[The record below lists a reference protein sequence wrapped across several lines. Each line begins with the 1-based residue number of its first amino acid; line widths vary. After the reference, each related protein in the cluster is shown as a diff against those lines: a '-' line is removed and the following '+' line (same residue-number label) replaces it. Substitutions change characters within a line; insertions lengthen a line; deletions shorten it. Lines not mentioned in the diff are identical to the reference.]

1 MPPEGAKLV
10 FLNDPLS
17 PMAAVLMAAAV
28 AALATYGYSI
38 IRVAG
43 WKPGGILLL
52 LRSAAVCA
60 LAFILLQPS
69 ILDYEKV
76 EVELPESFTRKEVR
90 VFSREE
96 LPSLLPPIAAFS
108 PPEHAASLDLEL
120 VEAVAPPV
128 AFFKARCTV
137 NVTVVN
143 EAPAQ
148 TGQVVVARLDREG
161 LTEVARAPVSLRE
174 GRQSF
179 PVTLVP
185 GRLGRN
191 AYSVYLEGF
200 ARDQHPDNNSRLFGL
215 TVARDTVRVLHIAG
229 HPSWDVRFLRQ
240 FLSRLPGVEVVSF
253 YLLVEAQDFA
263 PHSKEELALIPFPTD
278 ELFVQEIGNFDLIIV
293 HNFPLGTYFLL
304 TEKHLQRFVQ
314 FIEEGGG
321 VLFIGGDKSFAISD
335 LHKTPV
341 AEIMPM
347 EVLPP
352 GGMAAYLDDH
362 RRVELTAEGAAHPVT
377 SIELADESASPEAN
391 LPTLSGVN
399 RLGPTR
405 PGGAV
410 LATARAGEEDSV
422 PLIIAGS
429 RGRGRVLVVATDSL
443 WRWAFP
449 PRLSGGA
456 RAWYRGLLMNAVA
469 WLTSDPRLDGLVVAA
484 SAATPT
490 AGEQILATAC
500 HRGTT
505 PEGARARIKAEWVDA
520 AGKAPSLRIELE
532 APFGG
537 LRCAAF
543 SLPPAQPG
551 AWSITAHLETEN
563 GEASG
568 GGVVVVS
575 QKRRT
580 YTEELAERIQPL
592 LGMHFYPFVV
602 DRPFE
607 VRLPLTTLEVH
618 KPVLNALWDHPL
630 FFFAFDLVL
639 IAEWLLRKRWGYL

>member
-1 MPPEGAKLV
+1 MPPEDAKLV

-17 PMAAVLMAAAV
+17 PMAVVLMAAAV
-28 AALATYGYSI
+28 AALAAYGYSI

-52 LRSAAVCA
+52 LRSTAVCA

-69 ILDYEKV
+69 ILAYEEV
-76 EVELPESFTRKEVR
+76 AVELPESFTRKEVR
-90 VFSREE
+90 VFSKEE
-96 LPSLLPPIAAFS
+96 LPSLLPPITAFS
-108 PPEHAASLDLEL
+108 PPERAASLDLEV

-128 AFFKARCTV
+128 AFYKARCTIS
-137 NVTVVN
+137 VTVVN

-148 TGQVVVARLDREG
+148 TGQVVIARLDREG

-179 PVTLVP
+179 PVTVVP

-200 ARDQHPDNNSRLFGL
+200 AKDQNPDNNSRLFGL

-240 FLSRLPGVEVVSF
+240 FFSRLPGVEVISF

-263 PHSKEELALIPFPTD
+263 PHTKEELALIPFPTD
-278 ELFVQEIGNFDLIIV
+278 ELFLQEIGNFDLIVV

-321 VLFIGGDKSFAISD
+321 VLFIGGDRSFGISD

-341 AEIMPM
+341 AEIMPV
-347 EVLPP
+347 EVVPP
-352 GGMAAYLDDH
+352 ATAEDYLDDH
-362 RRVELTAEGAAHPVT
+362 RQVELTADGTAHPVT
-377 SIELADESASPEAN
+377 SIELGDEGLAPEAN
-391 LPTLSGVN
+391 LPAISGVN

-405 PGGAV
+405 PGGTV

-422 PLIIAGS
+422 PLIVAGN
-429 RGRGRVLVVATDSL
+429 RGRGRVLVIATDSL

-469 WLTSDPRLDGLVVAA
+469 WLTSDPRLDGVVVEGAA
-484 SAATPT
+484 ANPT
-490 AGEQILATAC
+490 AGEQILSSAC
-500 HRGTT
+500 YRGTA
-505 PEGARARIKAEWVDA
+505 PDGARASIKAEWVDA
-520 AGKAPSLRIELE
+520 AGQAPALRVELE
-532 APFGG
+532 APFDGK
-537 LRCAAF
+537 RCAAF
-543 SLPPAQPG
+543 SLPPTQPG
-551 AWSITAHLETEN
+551 AWSITAHLDTEN

-568 GGVVVVS
+568 GGVVVVG
-575 QKRRT
+575 QKRPT
-580 YTEELAERIQPL
+580 YTEELTERIQPL
-592 LGMHFYPFVV
+592 LAKRFYPFVV

-607 VRLPLTTLEVH
+607 VRLPITTLEVH
-618 KPVLNALWDHPL
+618 KPVLDAIWDHPL
-630 FFFAFDLVL
+630 FFFAFVLGL

>member
-1 MPPEGAKLV
+1 
-10 FLNDPLS
+10 
-17 PMAAVLMAAAV
+17 MAAAV
-28 AALATYGYSI
+28 AALAAYGYSI

-43 WKPGGILLL
+43 WKSGGTLLL
-52 LRSAAVCA
+52 LRGTAVGA
-60 LAFILLQPS
+60 LALILLQPS
-69 ILDYEKV
+69 ILEYERV

-96 LPSLLPPIAAFS
+96 LPSLLPPLTAFS
-108 PPEHAASLDLEL
+108 PPERKAAMDVAL
-120 VEAVAPPV
+120 VETVAPPV

-148 TGQVVVARLDREG
+148 AGQVVVARLERDG
-161 LTEVARAPVSLRE
+161 LTEVARAPVSLKE
-174 GRQSF
+174 GSQSLS
-179 PVTLVP
+179 VSLVP

-200 ARDQHPDNNSRLFGL
+200 ARDSVPDNNSRLFGL

-263 PHSKEELALIPFPTD
+263 PHTKEELALIPFPTD

-314 FIEEGGG
+314 FVEEGGG
-321 VLFIGGDKSFAISD
+321 VLFIGGDKSFALSD

-341 AEIMPM
+341 AEI
-347 EVLPP
+347 LPVEAVP
-352 GGMAAYLDDH
+352 SGGEDSYLDDH
-362 RRVELTAEGAAHPVT
+362 CRVELTLEGAAHPVT
-377 SIELADESASPEAN
+377 SIELADESAAPEAN

-399 RLGPTR
+399 RLGPPR

-410 LATARAGEEDSV
+410 LATARAGEADPL

-456 RAWYRGLLMNAVA
+456 RAWYRGLLMNALA
-469 WLTSDPRLDGLVVAA
+469 WLTSDPRLEGLVVAG
-484 SAATPT
+484 STAAPA
-490 AGEQILATAC
+490 AGEQVMASAC
-500 HRGTT
+500 YRGNP
-505 PEGARARIKAEWVDA
+505 PEDARARIKAEWVDA
-520 AGKAPSLRIELE
+520 AGKAPALRVELD
-532 APFGG
+532 APFARK
-537 LRCAAF
+537 RCASF
-543 SLPPAQPG
+543 SLPPAEPG
-551 AWSITAHLETEN
+551 AWTVTALLETEN
-563 GEASG
+563 GDASG
-568 GGVVVVS
+568 SGVIVVR
-575 QKRRT
+575 QKART
-580 YTEELAERIQPL
+580 YAEELAERIQPL
-592 LGMHFYPFVV
+592 LDKSFYPFVL

-607 VRLPLTTLEVH
+607 VRLPQTTLEVH

-630 FFFAFDLVL
+630 FFFAFALVL